1 VKLPD
6 GGAFLLATL
15 VFVVWH
21 YFLSAAALRRF
32 TQKWQRPVD
41 AWAGPMSRAI
51 GGAMLLAVSLVAAT
65 GSLAPAGWFAAPA
78 SFEALLWVAI
88 PASILVPVVWRAGRE
103 PAQQARYPD
112 FRVPNASRRDQ
123 LLSAAS
129 WLTYLV
135 GYEALFRGLIL
146 GLCVQVAGLET
157 GLAIHTALYVLAH
170 LHKDAAETIGCIPTG
185 YLFGYMTVHTE
196 SLWPAIILHV
206 VIAIAAEQSAG
217 RSNPALQWR

>member
-1 VKLPD
+1 MRIPD
-6 GGAFLLATL
+6 GWAFILATL
-15 VFVVWH
+15 AFVVWH

-32 TQKWQRPVD
+32 TQNWERPVD

-65 GSLAPAGWFAAPA
+65 GSLAPSGWFAAPA

-88 PASILVPVVWRAGRE
+88 PASILVPVVWRAGRD

-112 FRVPNASRRDQ
+112 FRVPDASRQDQ
-123 LLSAAS
+123 LLSGLGWIA
-129 WLTYLV
+129 YLI

-170 LHKDAAETIGCIPTG
+170 LHKDAGETIGCIPIG
-185 YLFGYMTVHTE
+185 YLFGYMTVQTG
-196 SLWPAIILHV
+196 SLWPAVVLHV
-206 VIAIAAEQSAG
+206 MLAIATEQSSG
-217 RSNPALQWR
+217 RANPALRWR